1 MSRKFDDFLNEQL
14 NDAEIRS
21 EYEALQPE
29 HDGIQAMIDNG
40 KEVHKVTQVNINVK
54 I

>member
-14 NDAEIRS
+14 NDTEIRS

-29 HDGIQAMIDNG
+29 HDLIQGVIDNG
-40 KEVHKVTQVNINVK
+40 KEVHKVISEKQK